1 MAGEALAPG
10 RGIGHSI
17 EMTPLVLDLDG
28 TLVRSDTLVETA
40 LRLLATHPWRLA
52 ALLPGAFGDRAAFKR
67 ALAGAAPLDAASL
80 PYNDDVLALAQAA
93 RDEGRPVFL
102 ATAADRHVALE
113 VARHVGGIDDVM
125 ASDGTTNLKGAAKA
139 AALERAFGR
148 QRFDYV
154 GDAPAD
160 LPVWR
165 AARHAY
171 VVAPSAG
178 LLRAARSVCGQV
190 SLVGV
195 APSAGRMWRLLAR
208 ALRLHQWAKNFLV
221 FVPLL
226 AAHATGGTRV
236 AHAVLAFLAF
246 SLCASSVYLLNDLL
260 DLPHDRAH
268 ATKRHRP
275 FASGALPLGW
285 APGLMAGLG
294 MAVLAIC
301 ALLPA
306 QFLAMLALYYVC
318 TLSYSFVLK
327 RRAVWDVVMLAGLY
341 TLRIFAGAAATHIP
355 ISPWLLAFSLFLF
368 FCLAVVKRLTE
379 LTLFVRRTPE
389 APVLS
394 GRGYAPEDLDM
405 LRSMAASSGYMAVL
419 VMALYVN
426 SGEVL
431 PLYRHPSALWALCPI
446 LLFWVSRVLMLANRG
461 LMHDDPVVFALR
473 DRVSLA
479 TGLASLLAILAATV

>member
-1 MAGEALAPG
+1 M
-10 RGIGHSI
+10 I
-17 EMTPLVLDLDG
+17 PLVLDLDG

-40 LRLLATHPWRLA
+40 LRLLAAHPWRLA
-52 ALLPGAFGDRAAFKR
+52 ALVPGAFVDRAAFKR
-67 ALAGAAPLDAASL
+67 ALAEAALLDAASL
-80 PYNDDVLALAQAA
+80 PYNQDVLALAQAA
-93 RDEGRPVFL
+93 RDEGRLVYL
-102 ATAADRHVALE
+102 ATAADQQVARD
-113 VARHVGGIDDVM
+113 VARHVGGIEGVM
-125 ASDGTTNLKGAAKA
+125 ASDGATNLKGAAKA

-148 QRFDYV
+148 ACFDYV

-160 LPVWR
+160 IAVWR
-165 AARHAY
+165 SARHAY
-171 VVAPSAG
+171 VVSPSAG
-178 LLRAARSVCGQV
+178 LLGAVRSVCAHV
-190 SLVGV
+190 SSVGE
-195 APSAGRMWRLLAR
+195 APSSARLGRLLAR

-226 AAHATGGTRV
+226 AAHAAGGMR
-236 AHAVLAFLAF
+236 ALQAGLAFLAF

-275 FASGALPLGW
+275 FASGALRLGW

-294 MAVLAIC
+294 LAVLAIC
-301 ALLPA
+301 ALLPPA
-306 QFLAMLALYYVC
+306 FFAMLALYYGC
-318 TLSYSFVLK
+318 TLSYSFALK
-327 RRAVWDVVMLAGLY
+327 RRAVWDVITLAGLY
-341 TLRIFAGAAATHIP
+341 TLRIFAGAAATRIP

-379 LTLFVRRTPE
+379 LTLSVRRMPE
-389 APVLS
+389 ARRLA

-426 SGEVL
+426 SFEVL

-461 LMHDDPVVFALR
+461 LMHDDPVIFALR

-479 TGLASLLAILAATV
+479 AGLASLVAILAATL